1 VVDDGSRDETPDLLQ
16 AWADEDPRVRVLQ
29 TAGSEGVVASLER
42 ARATARAPILARMD
56 HDDVALPERLAAQL
70 DLLDDRSG
78 VVLCGCGIE
87 SFREGGLGDGT
98 RRYQAWLNGI
108 TEPADIARDLFVECP
123 IAHPTFMM
131 RADAVAHVGGYRDRG
146 WPEDYDLVLRLW
158 EAGGSFAKVPEILLR
173 WRDRPQRL
181 SRTSSDYA
189 PAAFRRLKVDVLR
202 RTLLEGRDGVVVW
215 GAGPTGKAFSRCLAE
230 AAVPVRAFV
239 DLDPRKLGQ
248 EIHGAPVVRPE
259 DVGAYRESLCLAAV
273 GQDGAREEIRREL
286 TARGWREMIDFCAVA

>member
-16 AWADEDPRVRVLQ
+16 AWAAADPRVRVLQ
-29 TAGSEGVVASLER
+29 TAGSGGVVASLER
-42 ARATARAPILARMD
+42 ARAVARAPILARMD